1 MRFTLLVM
9 IALFIAL
16 GLGGWT
22 ARWALEESA
31 EIGTVTIGP
40 WVANPSAGAPDA
52 DPYSKARLARVGNLT
67 LGLGEGVQF
76 IAQTDA
82 SGRPLR
88 RECQYRLSGQ
98 APAARIWTIAPYSL
112 DGRLIQPGAG
122 RVAWLTSNNLMR
134 AEDNSFEIAIGPLA
148 RAGNWLA
155 TSGSGPLVLALSLYD
170 TPVSAASGVAN
181 VVLPA
186 LTREKCPNG

>member
-1 MRFTLLVM
+1 MRFIFLVLL
-9 IALFIAL
+9 ALSIAL
-16 GLGGWT
+16 GLGGWS
-22 ARWALEESA
+22 AHWALDQSA

-52 DPYSKARLARVGNLT
+52 DPYSKARLAKIGNLT

-76 IAQTDA
+76 TADRDA
-82 SGRPLR
+82 AGRPLR
-88 RECQYRLSGQ
+88 RECQYRLAGQ
-98 APAARIWTIAPYSL
+98 TPAARVWTIAPYSQE
-112 DGRLIQPGAG
+112 GRLIQPGSG

-134 AEDNSFEIAIGPLA
+134 AEDNSFAIAVGPRA

-155 TSGSGPLVLALSLYD
+155 TAGTGPLVLSLSLYD

-181 VVLPA
+181 VELPE
-186 LTREKCPNG
+186 LTLETCPDA